1 MSYSPWT
8 MSSVVLPNIS
18 SVSFDQVHGL
28 ALLTSL
34 ESTLAFVLDFVP
46 AVGSMIPTTP
56 GDTFTLSPS
65 SRGPPVFLGVDGTT
79 NDDLTRLQLQY
90 LKLAQSNRE

>member
-1 MSYSPWT
+1 MSYSLST
-8 MSSVVLPNIS
+8 MSSAVLPNIS
-18 SVSFDQVHGL
+18 SVSFDQVHVL
-28 ALLTSL
+28 TLLTSF
-34 ESTLAFVLDFVP
+34 EATPAFALDFVP

-56 GDTFTLSPS
+56 SDTFTLSPS
-65 SRGPPVFLGVDGTT
+65 SRGPPIFLGVDSTT